1 MRALLIAL
9 VLVLTG
15 CASSRGEVRDAD
27 VVAQLGFL
35 NRQGLTRADVE
46 ARLGGATTHYEKDA
60 VASYAVYVERDGRLT
75 TTSPDARPPRYTL
88 MLEYAPDGR
97 VLRHTLLRHVEAQ

>member
-9 VLVLTG
+9 VLVLAG
-15 CASSRGEVRDAD
+15 CASSRGEVHDAD

-35 NRQGLTRADVE
+35 DRPGLTRSDVE
-46 ARLGGATTHYEKDA
+46 ARLGGATAHYEKDA
-60 VASYAVYVERDGRLT
+60 VVSYAVYVERDGRLT
-75 TTSPDARPPRYTL
+75 TTLPDARPPRYTL

-97 VLRHTLLRHVEAQ
+97 VLRHALLRHVEAQ

>member
-9 VLVLTG
+9 VLVLAG
-15 CASSRGEVRDAD
+15 CASSRGEVRDAG

-35 NRQGLTRADVE
+35 DRPGLTRAEVE
-46 ARLGGATTHYEKDA
+46 ARLGAATAHYEKDA
-60 VASYAVYVERDGRLT
+60 VVSYAVYVERDGRLT
-75 TTSPDARPPRYTL
+75 TTLPDGRLPRYTL

-97 VLRHTLLRHVEAQ
+97 VLRHALLRHVEAQ